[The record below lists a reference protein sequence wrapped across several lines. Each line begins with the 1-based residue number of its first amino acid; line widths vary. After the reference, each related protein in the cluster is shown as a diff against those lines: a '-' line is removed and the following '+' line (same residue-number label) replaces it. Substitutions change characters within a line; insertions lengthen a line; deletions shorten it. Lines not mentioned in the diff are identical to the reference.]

1 MSSENKTLIGKNNY
15 LFLINDSC
23 KELDVHCNNL
33 NLVNDKTLSRYN
45 LNNFL
50 LIVFPNKSLIYKNY
64 LPEQYKVKYRPAIE
78 EYKKILDNKL
88 VDGYKVLKN
97 ELNTYY
103 KTDTHINIK
112 GSYIVYKYFIEKVNK
127 IYNLNIKANDINI
140 LDKECVLN
148 DLNYGIGD
156 LLWENNLGEQT
167 ISDNNK
173 IDVFYYSNDINYLYY
188 QHKISNNN
196 EIRVLNKDLT
206 DINHELDGSLL
217 TWEILS
223 NNILYKKN
231 ITGNNLKVIFFYDSF
246 LISLLDLY
254 LSTFHEV
261 YMIKEVYDKKFIDI
275 INPDY
280 VFEFRVER
288 FLF

>member
-1 MSSENKTLIGKNNY
+1 
-15 LFLINDSC
+15 LINDSC

-127 IYNLNIKANDINI
+127 IYNLNIKAKDINI

-254 LSTFHEV
+254 LSTFYEV